1 MATILIFAIFA
12 YLLGSVS
19 SAIVVSKLLQL
30 PDPRVEGSGNPGT
43 TNVLRLSGKLPAAL
57 TLFGDLAKGTIPVL
71 IARMIS
77 DDLLVISAA
86 ALMSFLGHLY
96 PIYFKFKGGKGV
108 ATALGAYL
116 GLGMPVFVGVG
127 GVWLV
132 VALIWRYASLSAI
145 VAMLLAPVFAWY
157 FYQNSWLTATC
168 ILIFLF
174 IVIRH
179 RTNIQR
185 LMAGEESKIR
195 LNIG

>member
-1 MATILIFAIFA
+1 MTILIFAIFA

-30 PDPRVEGSGNPGT
+30 PDPRVEGSGNPGA

-71 IARMIS
+71 IARMIT

-116 GLGMPVFVGVG
+116 GLGIPVLWEWEVFG
-127 GVWLV
+127 
-132 VALIWRYASLSAI
+132 
-145 VAMLLAPVFAWY
+145 LL
-157 FYQNSWLTATC
+157 L
-168 ILIFLF
+168 
-174 IVIRH
+174 H
-179 RTNIQR
+179 
-185 LMAGEESKIR
+185 
-195 LNIG
+195 